1 MDPVFH
7 GWAQKGLDENGFKNG
22 GTKKE
27 FEFRKRLF
35 ERILFEGGDWEKM
48 KIDVEK

>member
-35 ERILFEGGDWEKM
+35 ERILFEGEGGLGEN
-48 KIDVEK
+48 ENRR